1 MSPTMNDIDP
11 TGYENSLQKRRA
23 AWRRLAF
30 AYSLFVGISILSFS
44 GYYFIGAGL
53 GWIVSAIW
61 LVIEM
66 GRSAVAAKGKVWF
79 WIGLTIILGPLGLLF
94 GPPMAFHVL
103 GWAPEVDPGAP
114 ATSA

>member
-1 MSPTMNDIDP
+1 MSTTINGIDP
-11 TGYENSLQKRRA
+11 TQHENSLQKRRA
-23 AWRRLAF
+23 ARRRLAL
-30 AYSLFVGISILSFS
+30 AYLIFIGISILSLS

-53 GWIVSAIW
+53 GWVVSAIW
-61 LVIEM
+61 LVVEM
-66 GRSAVAAKGKVWF
+66 GRSAVAAKRKVWF

-103 GWAPEVDPGAP
+103 GWAPETDPGAM